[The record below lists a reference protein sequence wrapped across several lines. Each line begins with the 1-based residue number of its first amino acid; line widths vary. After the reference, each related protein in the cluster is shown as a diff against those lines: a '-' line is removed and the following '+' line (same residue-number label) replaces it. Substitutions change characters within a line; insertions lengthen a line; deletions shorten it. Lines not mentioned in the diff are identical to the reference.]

1 MRLGIM
7 QPYFLPYIGY
17 FQLFEHCDTFVVY
30 DDIKYTKRG
39 WINRNRILASGQPRT
54 ITLPLRRASDFAD
67 VRDREIA
74 PEFSAS
80 QTFAILRQS
89 YHKAPYWANY
99 EQLLKEVLEFPN
111 HNLFDFVANSIS
123 AVAACLGIK
132 TELVVS
138 SSLGIDRSLRGE
150 ERVLATCAAIGA
162 TEYVNPIGGLDLY
175 HEAAFTERGLRL
187 SFLRSRLTPYAQF
200 SFPYVEALS
209 VVDTMM
215 FVEPLEL
222 RSRVQS
228 DFEII
233 TR

>member
-1 MRLGIM
+1 M
-7 QPYFLPYIGY
+7 
-17 FQLFEHCDTFVVY
+17 
-30 DDIKYTKRG
+30 
-39 WINRNRILASGQPRT
+39 
-54 ITLPLRRASDFAD
+54 
-67 VRDREIA
+67 
-74 PEFSAS
+74 
-80 QTFAILRQS
+80 
-89 YHKAPYWANY
+89 
-99 EQLLKEVLEFPN
+99 
-111 HNLFDFVANSIS
+111 
-123 AVAACLGIK
+123 
-132 TELVVS
+132 
-138 SSLGIDRSLRGE
+138 
-150 ERVLATCAAIGA
+150 
-162 TEYVNPIGGLDLY
+162 NPIGGLDLY